1 MKKILS
7 FVVAAVIAAIGF
19 NATAQLSYDPICQKY
34 AKNAAKKMAKEM
46 KKGKWEF
53 SGTMTME
60 DKLMQY
66 YLKTSECGLY
76 EDNAKTTSRAKTVT
90 TGEGTA
96 MQALSA
102 EIAQGLF
109 QKVAG
114 AAAADINSE
123 EAEFAQNKMKSLY
136 QGDISACIER
146 AMSFY
151 RKNLNGTFEVR
162 VLFLINKA
170 RKEQLENKVLRD
182 FDGDRWRDIIKDI
195 DDAHGK

>member
-7 FVVAAVIAAIGF
+7 FVVAAVVAAIGF

-90 TGEGTA
+90 TGENAA
-96 MQALSA
+96 MMALTA
-102 EIAQGLF
+102 EIAQEMF
-109 QKVAG
+109 QEVAG
-114 AAAADINSE
+114 AGVSEISTSE
-123 EAEFAQNKMKSLY
+123 EEYAENKMKTIY
-136 QGDISACIER
+136 QGNIAACIER
-146 AMSFY
+146 DMSFY
-151 RKNLNGTFEVR
+151 RKNLNGTYEVR

-170 RKEQLENKVLRD
+170 RKEQLVEKAKRE
-182 FDGDRWRDIIKDI
+182 FGGDRWRDIIKDI
-195 DDAHGK
+195 DEAHGK